1 MTAALALSDL
11 STASGSNVSQDAAAS
26 LSNFDNSKFAVQ
38 RDALMG
44 DYKQWLRSLR
54 GDETEHQTLYA
65 TEHQNGVLSSEPKL
79 ATSSTAQRALRPALD
94 LNPPPTVREVRR
106 APTFS
111 PLQEW
116 EGYVTE
122 VTRTH
127 IIANLVSLSE
137 KLSGSTS
144 ADLRAEIPLEELS
157 EDDVRKVAR
166 GRVFRWAIGYQR
178 TPQGTKMRVSQI
190 VFRNL
195 PQWTSRELA
204 AAAKEAGQLHEF
216 FMASEVK

>member
-1 MTAALALSDL
+1 MTAAPALSDL
-11 STASGSNVSQDAAAS
+11 STASGSYESQDAPAF
-26 LSNFDNSKFAVQ
+26 SNFGNSKFAVQ
-38 RDALMG
+38 RDALIG
-44 DYKQWLRSLR
+44 NYKQWLRPLR
-54 GDETEHQTLYA
+54 RDETEHQY
-65 TEHQNGVLSSEPKL
+65 GFLSSEPKL
-79 ATSSTAQRALRPALD
+79 ATSAPAQRALRPALD
-94 LNPPPTVREVRR
+94 VNLAPPVVREVRR

-127 IIANLVSLSE
+127 VIANLINLSE

-144 ADLRAEIPLEELS
+144 ADLRAEIPIEELS
-157 EDDVRKVAR
+157 DHDVRKVAP

-178 TPQGTKMRVSQI
+178 TPRGTKMRVSQI
-190 VFRNL
+190 VFRDL

-204 AAAKEAGQLHEF
+204 TAAKDASQLHEF
-216 FMASEVK
+216 FRASEVK